1 MQMVCYSQQQRI
13 GTRRASTIT
22 DSNINIKALI
32 QKAWEGASSSH
43 AQTHKDRAKAWIE
56 CLGKGFQKQYSNE
69 EHRVFWRNNCDNS
82 DFELNE
88 LLFDISV
95 CQIGW
100 VKSIVHCKP
109 LPYIA
114 KSLWQVESE
123 FDNSN
128 SREITKDFSKLVM
141 GCSENQLFISTYQGD
156 LQKKALTMCSSI
168 ARCCNGNLYMCFVEH
183 PDKWSKDPKG
193 PSLFK
198 WEENGWRDEWD
209 LH

>member
-1 MQMVCYSQQQRI
+1 MRNQ
-13 GTRRASTIT
+13 
-22 DSNINIKALI
+22 
-32 QKAWEGASSSH
+32 
-43 AQTHKDRAKAWIE
+43 
-56 CLGKGFQKQYSNE
+56 
-69 EHRVFWRNNCDNS
+69 RVFWRNNSDNC

-100 VKSIVHCKP
+100 VPSIAKAKP

-123 FDNSN
+123 FNKRN

-141 GCSENQLFISTYQGD
+141 GRSENQLFVSTYQGNR
-156 LQKKALTMCSSI
+156 QKQALTMCSSI

-183 PDKWSKDPKG
+183 PEMWSSAPQG
-193 PSLFK
+193 PQLFK
-198 WEENGWRDEWD
+198 WEENDWRC
-209 LH
+209 L